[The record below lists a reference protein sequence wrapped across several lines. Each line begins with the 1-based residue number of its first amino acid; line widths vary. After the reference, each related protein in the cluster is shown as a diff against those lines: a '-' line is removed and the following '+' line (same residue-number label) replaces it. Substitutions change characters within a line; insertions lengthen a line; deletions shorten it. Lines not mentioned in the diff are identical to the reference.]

1 MATAAEKLRE
11 EAAKALE
18 AEPAEVEEI
27 WMATHPETHQLH
39 REDVYAI
46 STDGARE
53 HVDEAQIGDIARR
66 FMAGDWG
73 DIEYE
78 EDREQNRHNIRRE
91 RGIVMGVYTA
101 PDGKTLWALQHHR
114 YVPPTIMLPEEH

>member
-11 EAAKALE
+11 EAARALG
-18 AEPAEVEEI
+18 AEPADVEEI
-27 WMATHPETHQLH
+27 WMGTHPDTHRLH
-39 REDVYAI
+39 RGEVYAI
-46 STDGARE
+46 STEGTRD
-53 HVDEAQIGDIARR
+53 HLDEAQIDELARR

-73 DIEYE
+73 EIRYE
-78 EDREQNRHNIRRE
+78 EDRAQNRQNARRD

-101 PDGKTLWALQHHR
+101 PDGTTLWALQHHR